1 MKEFKKILFPV
12 DFSEVSPKIVPYVI
26 TMAQK
31 LDAEVHIIFVVRQL
45 ENYRSV
51 FVSHISVENF
61 ETEIVLGAET
71 KMDEFVEEFFKN
83 IITTKTKILIGDI
96 VEEIIKYL
104 KSEGID
110 LVIIGTHGRKGMD
123 RIILGSIADRVIKSA
138 PVPVLSVNPHI
149 SPKNETDMAPSKA

>member
-1 MKEFKKILFPV
+1 MKKIEKILFPV
-12 DFSEVSPKIVPYVI
+12 DFSELSPKIVPYVI
-26 TMAQK
+26 TMADK

-45 ENYRSV
+45 ENYRSI

-71 KMDEFVEEFFKN
+71 KMDEFVEEFFKS
-83 IITTKTKILIGDI
+83 IVRPKTKILIGDI
-96 VEEIIKYL
+96 VEEIIKYI
-104 KSEGID
+104 KAKGID

-138 PVPVLSVNPHI
+138 PVPVLSVNPYGALLQLWL
-149 SPKNETDMAPSKA
+149 PLYQ